1 MILVTGAAGKTGR
14 AVVKA
19 VADKGAAV
27 RGLVRR
33 PEQADAVR
41 SLGAAELC
49 LGNFDDPAALSRAAA
64 GATAIYHI
72 CPNVS
77 PHEVAY
83 ARAVAEAAR
92 ANGVKRLVYHS
103 VLHPQIE
110 AMPHHWQKLRA
121 EAILLEAGFDL
132 TILQP
137 TAYMQN
143 ILGSWRGI
151 TEDGALRVP
160 YPVGTRLSL
169 VDLKD
174 VAAVAALVLTEN
186 GYGGATFELVGTRP
200 LSQTEIAAA
209 ISSALGRGVRAEAES
224 PEAWGTRARAGGM
237 GDYERHTLVAM
248 FRHYAGHG
256 LAGNPN
262 TLRWLLGRRP
272 NDLPEFLASVVASG
286 AA

>member
-14 AVVKA
+14 AVVRA
-19 VADKGAAV
+19 VADNGAAV

-33 PEQADAVR
+33 REQADLVR

-49 LGNFDDPAALSRAAA
+49 VGNFDDPSELSRAAA
-64 GATAIYHI
+64 GAAAIYHI

-83 ARAVAEAAR
+83 ARGVAEAAR

-110 AMPHHWQKLRA
+110 AMPHHWQKLRT
-121 EAILLEAGFDL
+121 EEMLLEAGFDL

-143 ILGSWRGI
+143 ILGSWRGV

-160 YPVGTRLSL
+160 YPVEARLSL
-169 VDLKD
+169 VDLED
-174 VAAVAALVLTEN
+174 VAAVAAMVLTED
-186 GYGGATFELVGTRP
+186 GYGGGTFELVGTQP
-200 LSQTEIAAA
+200 LSQTEVAAA
-209 ISSALGRGVRAEAES
+209 ISSALGRSVRAEAET
-224 PEAWGTRARAGGM
+224 PETWDARARAGGM
-237 GDYERHTLVAM
+237 GDYQRQTLAAM
-248 FRHYAGHG
+248 FRHYASHG

-262 TLRWLLGRRP
+262 TLRCLLGRQP
-272 NDLPEFLASVVASG
+272 TDLPEFLASVVASG
-286 AA
+286 GA